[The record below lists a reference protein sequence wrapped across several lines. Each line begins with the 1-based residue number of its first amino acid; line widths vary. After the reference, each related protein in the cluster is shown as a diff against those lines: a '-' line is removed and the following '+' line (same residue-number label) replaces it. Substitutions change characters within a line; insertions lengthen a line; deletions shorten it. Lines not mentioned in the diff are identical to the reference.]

1 MTEKPMNE
9 SPHPKIIVGMP
20 AYNEEKY
27 IGSIALRARQYADEV
42 IVVDDGSADHT
53 AQVAQL
59 AGATV
64 IRHASN
70 EGYGATIQDILAEA
84 KKRNAD
90 ILVILDADSQHNPD
104 EIPHLV
110 QAVAEGS
117 DLVIGSREMQNN
129 IIPLYRRIGQR
140 ILSNLTFIASR
151 RRLSDTESGFRAYS
165 KKAVA
170 GLKLKEQG
178 MAVSSEIVS
187 AAISKGFKV
196 TEIPISVTYTEDS
209 STMNPVRH
217 GLGVL
222 NRIIVMISERR
233 PLLVFGAIGTI
244 CIITGIIIGVLVVQL
259 LQELQVLQV
268 GSALIS
274 MLLITVGAL
283 SIFTGIILSVLA
295 RRISNLQ

>member
-1 MTEKPMNE
+1 MNE

-27 IGSIALRARQYADEV
+27 IGSMALRARQYADEV
-42 IVVDDGSADHT
+42 IVIDDGSADHT
-53 AQVAQL
+53 AQIAKL

-64 IRHASN
+64 IRHAGN

-84 KKRNAD
+84 RKRNAD

-110 QAVAEGS
+110 QAIAEGS
-117 DLVIGSREMQNN
+117 DVVIGSREMQSNT
-129 IIPLYRRIGQR
+129 IPRYRRIGQR
-140 ILSNLTFIASR
+140 ILSTLTFVASR
-151 RRLSDTESGFRAYS
+151 RKLSDTESGFRAYS
-165 KKAVA
+165 SKAIA
-170 GLKLKEQG
+170 GLKLKEKG
-178 MAVSSEIVS
+178 MAISSEIVS
-187 AAISKGFKV
+187 AAIGKGLKV
-196 TEIPISVTYTEDS
+196 TEIPISVTYTEDG
-209 STMNPVRH
+209 STMNPVSH

-222 NRIIVMISERR
+222 NRIMVMISERR
-233 PLLVFGAIGTI
+233 PLLVFGTIGTI
-244 CIITGIIIGVLVVQL
+244 CIILGIVIGVLVVQF

-274 MLLITVGAL
+274 MMLITIGVL
-283 SIFTGIILSVLA
+283 SIFTGIILSVLV